1 MRSLPDCLR
10 YTMMLANTGRLRR
23 STFCKLEQSSL
34 KPRTSRSGSRSIYE
48 TIKSQISSGIS
59 LPGSALSSSRTLAAE
74 LGVAR
79 STVTVAYEQLAAEGY
94 LEVMQGSR
102 PKVPRSLRLP
112 AHPPQSSAQTSVDDQ
127 ALSDYGK
134 RLFDWQPWKPRPEMR
149 VDFRY
154 GSIAGSDFPRKAW
167 KHAFNASMRSV
178 EQQECFTYIDSRG
191 LLSLRKALQ
200 GYLWRARGI
209 RCDADQIV
217 IVNGSQQGLDI
228 CARLFINSGDR
239 VVVEEPAYSLAR
251 VIFRTYGATIAP
263 VAVDAD
269 GMQTDDLQSIDGAR
283 LGYVTPSHQFPLG
296 GVLPT
301 TRRQQLLDW
310 SNRNGV
316 YLVEDDYDGEFRYD
330 IKPIEPLYSL
340 DTSSRVIYLGTLSKT
355 LSPQLR
361 LGYLVVPPHLTE
373 AFMRAKKLSDWH
385 SPLLEQGAL
394 AELIGTGAYERHVR
408 QIRRRNGQRREQ
420 LLAQLTCHLGD
431 QVTVV
436 GSSAGLHVVVWFN
449 DIPWTKEQ
457 KLIDLA
463 EKNGIGLYGVSPL
476 YDTKERRLMMPVA
489 GGVFGYAALSPAQ
502 IEEGCLRLRKTL
514 ANL

>member
-1 MRSLPDCLR
+1 M
-10 YTMMLANTGRLRR
+10 
-23 STFCKLEQSSL
+23 
-34 KPRTSRSGSRSIYE
+34 
-48 TIKSQISSGIS
+48 
-59 LPGSALSSSRTLAAE
+59 LAAE

-94 LEVMQGSR
+94 LEVTQGSR
-102 PKVPRSLRLP
+102 PKVPRNLRLP
-112 AHPPQSSAQTSVDDQ
+112 AHQPKSLPRPSTDHRP
-127 ALSDYGK
+127 LSDYGK
-134 RLFDWQPWKPRPEMR
+134 RLCNWQPWKPRPNLR

-154 GSIAGSDFPRKAW
+154 GNISSSDFPHKAW
-167 KHAFNASMRSV
+167 KHAFNASMRAV
-178 EQQECFTYIDSRG
+178 ERQESFAYIDSRG
-191 LLSLRKALQ
+191 LLTLRKALQ

-209 RCDADQIV
+209 RCEADQIV

-228 CARLFINSGDR
+228 CARLFINPGDR

-251 VIFRTYGATIAP
+251 VIFCTYGATIAP
-263 VAVDAD
+263 ISVDAD
-269 GMQTDDLQSIDGAR
+269 GMATDDLQAIHGAR

-301 TRRQQLLDW
+301 GRRQQLLDW

-316 YLVEDDYDGEFRYD
+316 YLIEDDYDGEFRYD

-340 DTSSRVIYLGTLSKT
+340 DTNRRVIYLGTLSKT

-361 LGYLVVPPHLTE
+361 LGYLVVPPHLIE
-373 AFMRAKKLSDWH
+373 AFARAKKLSDWH

-394 AELIGTGAYERHVR
+394 AELIGTGTYERHVR

-420 LLAQLTCHLGD
+420 LLAQLARHLGN
-431 QVTVV
+431 QVTVI

-449 DIPWTKEQ
+449 YISWTKEQ

-463 EKNGIGLYGVSPL
+463 EKNGVGLYGVSPL
-476 YDTKERRLMMPVA
+476 YDTKERRLTMPVA
-489 GGVFGYAALSPAQ
+489 GAVFGYAALSSEQ

-514 ANL
+514 TYL